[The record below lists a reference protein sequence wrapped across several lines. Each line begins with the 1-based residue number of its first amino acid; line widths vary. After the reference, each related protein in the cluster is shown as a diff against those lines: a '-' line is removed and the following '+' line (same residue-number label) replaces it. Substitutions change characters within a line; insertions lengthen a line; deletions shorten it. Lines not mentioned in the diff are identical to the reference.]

1 MFDLFQIG
9 SKPLFY
15 IEEYKQYL
23 SKLETNKIINDLKI
37 NSNTFDYEVLN
48 VTVFQNLS
56 NAETKNEDISDFPV
70 IHQTNGTVY
79 FILYLCVTNRFF
91 LTKIVL

>member
-15 IEEYKQYL
+15 IEEYKYYL
-23 SKLETNKIINDLKI
+23 SKLETDKIICDLKI

-56 NAETKNEDISDFPV
+56 NAQTKNEDISDFPV
-70 IHQTNGTVY
+70 IYQTNGNMY
-79 FILYLCVTNRFF
+79 FILYLCLTNHF
-91 LTKIVL
+91 LSKIVL